1 MSCAQHSGS
10 EMPTSPRQRRFGS
23 VWRVAVVLVL
33 GMGHPIVVPAQ
44 AQDPEP
50 LVARYRVTIVG
61 LSPNDSGAVREQEW
75 VFVREADRIAIDKGA
90 TEEVWRRQPNG
101 TVSMQRVLHAQQRVI
116 DYSAGELA
124 ALGVQVDW
132 AALEQLEVARDGIA
146 AERDATARLPV
157 RWTQRLSLHTAARF
171 ELIDWQRGAPP
182 AAARLGER
190 SAGYLHID
198 AADFGDMPYDPA
210 VRAAEAMDVRAGWR
224 QVHRH

>member
-1 MSCAQHSGS
+1 
-10 EMPTSPRQRRFGS
+10 
-23 VWRVAVVLVL
+23 
-33 GMGHPIVVPAQ
+33 MGHPIVVPAQ
-44 AQDPEP
+44 AKDPEP
-50 LVARYRVTIVG
+50 LVARYRVSIVG

-75 VFVREADRIAIDKGA
+75 IFIRQADRVAINKGE

-101 TVSMQRVLHAQQRVI
+101 AVSLQRVLHAQQRVI

-124 ALGVQVDW
+124 ALGVQVEW
-132 AALEQLEVARDGIA
+132 SALEQLSIAADGIA
-146 AERDATARLPV
+146 AERDATTQLPV
-157 RWTQRLSLHTAARF
+157 RWTQRLGLRAAARF
-171 ELIDWQRGAPP
+171 ELIDWQRGTPT
-182 AAARLGER
+182 ARSLSGER